1 MATGWLDKLVGASPQ
16 DGEETMYDVS
26 ADQSCRVPADQGLRA
41 ALAEAHDALA
51 ASRENEDRLRLLV
64 DQARDYLS
72 DAKDRIQA
80 AETRAEALQAEL
92 DELRASDRQGSTSF
106 VTMDGYEA
114 ELKNL
119 RALLDGAAS
128 CSGPSLK
135 ANEAG

>member
-1 MATGWLDKLVGASPQ
+1 MTTGWLDRIVGNSSR
-16 DGEETMYDVS
+16 DGGETTYAVS
-26 ADQSCRVPADQGLRA
+26 ADQSCPVAADQKLRA
-41 ALAEAHDALA
+41 ALVEAHEALA
-51 ASRENEDRLRLLV
+51 ASRENEERLCLLV

-92 DELRASDRQGSTSF
+92 DELRASDRQGLTSF

-119 RALLDGAAS
+119 RTLLDGAAS

>member
-16 DGEETMYDVS
+16 HGETTYVVA
-26 ADQSCRVPADQGLRA
+26 ADQSCRVPADQRLRA
-41 ALAEAHDALA
+41 ALTEAHEALA

-72 DAKDRIQA
+72 DAKHRIQA

-92 DELRASDRQGSTSF
+92 DELRASNRQGSAPF

-114 ELKNL
+114 ELKKL

-128 CSGPSLK
+128 CSGPGLK
-135 ANEAG
+135 ANGAG